1 MLQRNVRPYPVD
13 LPTVSPPVT
22 VESGELYDHP
32 TLLAGFAPAEVEV
45 PETSEVEPVEP
56 VAEVEKDEDNRPSP
70 TPRRNGRRGPEQE
83 G

>member
-1 MLQRNVRPYPVD
+1 MLQRSVRPYPVD
-13 LPTVSPPVT
+13 LPTVDPPVT
-22 VESGELYDHP
+22 IHFGEVYDHP
-32 TLLAGFAPAEVEV
+32 TLLAGFEPVEAEV
-45 PETSEVEPVEP
+45 PDPSEAEPVEP